1 MTEEKKDDVGQ
12 LINNLRIDNAENDE
26 ISLYHDA
33 AVDFMISA
41 IGGSSSDEFYQGN
54 KRFDLAVQMLTDLYY
69 KNKSA
74 TSASNE
80 KETYYGVQTFI
91 LQLKPE
97 YQFWKEAQD
106 NANSSNGQFE

>member
-1 MTEEKKDDVGQ
+1 MADEKKDDVDT
-12 LINNLRIDNAENDE
+12 LINNLRIDNADSSE
-26 ISLYHDA
+26 ISTYRDVA
-33 AVDFMISA
+33 IDYMVSA
-41 IGGSSSDEFYQGN
+41 IGGTKDDEFYQGN
-54 KRFDLAVQMLTDLYY
+54 SRFNLAVQMLIDYYY

-74 TSASNE
+74 TTSSKE

-106 NANSSNGQFE
+106 DGDSSNG

>member
-1 MTEEKKDDVGQ
+1 MADEKKDDVDT
-12 LINNLRIDNAENDE
+12 LIDNLRIDNADNTE
-26 ISLYHDA
+26 IQTYRDVA
-33 AVDFMISA
+33 IDFMVSA
-41 IGGSSSDEFYQGN
+41 IGGTKTDEFYQDN
-54 KRFDLAVQMLTDLYY
+54 PRFNLAVQMLTDYYY

-74 TSASNE
+74 TTSSKE

-106 NANSSNGQFE
+106 NGDSSNG

>member
-1 MTEEKKDDVGQ
+1 MSVEKQDNVDQ
-12 LINNLRIDNAENDE
+12 LIDNLRIDNAENNE
-26 ISLYHDA
+26 ISMYRDVA
-33 AVDFMISA
+33 IDFMISA
-41 IGGSSSDEFYQGN
+41 IGGTKEDEFYQDN
-54 KRFDLAVQMLTDLYY
+54 SRFNLAVQMLTDYYY

-74 TSASNE
+74 TTSSKE

-106 NANSSNGQFE
+106 SGNSSNG

>member
-1 MTEEKKDDVGQ
+1 MSDNVDE
-12 LINNLRIDNAENDE
+12 LINKLRLDNTDNSE
-26 ISLYHDA
+26 IEFYRNVA
-33 AVDFMISA
+33 IDFMVSA
-41 IGGSSSDEFYQGN
+41 IGGSEDDEFYKDN
-54 KRFDLAVQMLTDLYY
+54 KRFDLAVQMLTDYYY

-74 TSASNE
+74 TTSNKE

-106 NANSSNGQFE
+106 NGNSSNG

>member
-1 MTEEKKDDVGQ
+1 MSEEKKDDVDT
-12 LINNLRIDNAENDE
+12 LIDNLRIDNADNSE
-26 ISLYHDA
+26 ISTYRDVA
-33 AVDFMISA
+33 IDYMISA
-41 IGGSSSDEFYQGN
+41 IGGTKEDEFYQN
-54 KRFDLAVQMLTDLYY
+54 NSRFNLAVQMLTDYYY

-74 TSASNE
+74 TTSSKE

-106 NANSSNGQFE
+106 NGNSSNG